1 LACGYQTTTP
11 TQATPT
17 QKHESD
23 SSRDKVELSWV
34 LFDDDDVIISDT
46 PMAAQMDSIV
56 QDSPILDDS
65 FMREPELQSV
75 EFDIEEPPLGDI
87 DDVLLE
93 IEMEK
98 FTFEDV
104 SNICSLPFEPEM
116 EIFTIDDEEATSD
129 VKELN
134 STTSSTTIAHQE
146 LEMEIFK
153 IDDEEDASDVK
164 KSSPT
169 TSVTNIAH
177 QPNYTTTPLMASP
190 VKAARKLLKHLSC
203 LFECYFRLPHVLSQP
218 QAELIRVDIP
228 WDPGGCMAW

>member
-1 LACGYQTTTP
+1 MC
-11 TQATPT
+11 
-17 QKHESD
+17 
-23 SSRDKVELSWV
+23 
-34 LFDDDDVIISDT
+34 
-46 PMAAQMDSIV
+46 
-56 QDSPILDDS
+56 
-65 FMREPELQSV
+65 EPELQSV

-116 EIFTIDDEEATSD
+116 EIFMIDDEEAASD

-146 LEMEIFK
+146 PEMEIFK

-177 QPNYTTTPLMASP
+177 QPNYTTIPLMASP
-190 VKAARKLLKHLSC
+190 VKAAQKLLKHLRYDFNFLNKTCRAIENSYAKCNYLLTFLHCIFYRYAYIIGYSIDDLVGVNPITFASC
-203 LFECYFRLPHVLSQP
+203 LFECYFRLPHVLSRP